1 MPRGVKYVQQ
11 AIEYHV
17 DIKCLTSTSTIMRAK
32 IAMAMQALGILF
44 RAGGGQVSHRQI
56 IYLLDGSSTLLL

>member
-17 DIKCLTSTSTIMRAK
+17 DIKCLTSASTIMRAK
-32 IAMAMQALGILF
+32 IAMAMQAMGILF
-44 RAGGGQVSHRQI
+44 RAGWDQVSH
-56 IYLLDGSSTLLL
+56 

>member
-1 MPRGVKYVQQ
+1 MGAYTQGCEACMPRGVKYVQQ

-32 IAMAMQALGILF
+32 VAMAMQALGILF
-44 RAGGGQVSHRQI
+44 RAGGGQVSLH
-56 IYLLDGSSTLLL
+56 